1 MDSHHEN
8 LLKEFETFE
17 ADLEVDEILRKVKE
31 ELTLDSSVTE
41 FGEKLKEREQLKGA
55 AQATRAARATYFHQL
70 CYPQYTCGWFIE
82 GLDFC
87 CPYWRYEFKR
97 PDTPPP
103 APPPSPNVQRK
114 RGPPSQQPTTTTHD
128 VPTKQRRR

>member
-1 MDSHHEN
+1 MEVVHKE
-8 LLKEFETFE
+8 LVEAFEEFEAE
-17 ADLEVDEILRKVKE
+17 LQVEEILRKVKE

-87 CPYWRYEFKR
+87 CDYWRYEFK
-97 PDTPPP
+97 PP
-103 APPPSPNVQRK
+103 AHTSASTAPLA
-114 RGPPSQQPTTTTHD
+114 RGLP
-128 VPTKQRRR
+128 